1 MADEEFLDFQ
11 SRLFEFYNRQKY
23 EDALA
28 VAEEAASRFP
38 ERRDRTSFWVA
49 CLQTRLGENDKA
61 VESLRR
67 GLREGVWWSEH
78 WLLGDADLLPLH
90 DREDFKELLAE
101 CASRGHQAQ
110 LGARPGLN
118 VYTPLGYSD
127 DRTRPLV
134 IALHGRDTND
144 VDFAQDWK
152 SALAEGVVLAVPRS
166 SQLGSVG
173 SFHWDDLEK
182 SELEIA
188 AAFSSVKKSYK
199 IDAGKVILAGY
210 SQGAALAIYFAMK
223 QRMPSVGFIGVA
235 PSLSIS
241 PKGSEE
247 WPNLVR
253 SGIGRGLR
261 GWLFV
266 GDRDPLFQKQRAM
279 HAEMVNRGLQCR
291 IAVAE
296 GVSHAYP
303 QDFES
308 KLTSAIQFI
317 LR

>member
-1 MADEEFLDFQ
+1 LANEEFLDIQ
-11 SRLFEFYNRQKY
+11 SRLFEFYNQKKY

-28 VAEEAASRFP
+28 VAEEAVSRFP

-61 VESLRR
+61 VESLRQ
-67 GLREGVWWSEH
+67 GLRGGVWWSEH

-127 DRTRPLV
+127 DRTCPLM

-144 VDFAQDWK
+144 VDFSQDWK
-152 SALAEGVVLAVPRS
+152 SAKTNGVVLAVPRS
-166 SQLGSVG
+166 SQLGSIG
-173 SFHWDDLEK
+173 SFHWDDLDKAEQ
-182 SELEIA
+182 EIA
-188 AAFSSVKKSYK
+188 RAYSSVKKTYK
-199 IDAGKVILAGY
+199 IDARKVILAGY
-210 SQGAALAIYFAMK
+210 SQGAALAIYLTLK
-223 QRMPSVGFIGVA
+223 KRVPSVGFIGVA

-241 PKGSEE
+241 PGTSEE
-247 WPNLVR
+247 WPNLMR
-253 SGIGRGLR
+253 SGTGSGLR

-266 GDRDPLFQKQRAM
+266 GDQDPRFQEQKAM
-279 HAEMVNRGLQCR
+279 HAEMVHRGLQCQ

-296 GVSHAYP
+296 GVGHAYP
-303 QDFES
+303 RDFGS
-308 KLTSAIQFI
+308 KLTSAIQFV
-317 LR
+317 LS

>member
-1 MADEEFLDFQ
+1 LADNEFLNFQ
-11 SRLFEFYNRQKY
+11 SRLFEFYNQQKY

-61 VESLRR
+61 VESLRQ

-110 LGARPGLN
+110 LGARPGLS
-118 VYTPLGYSD
+118 VYTPPGYSAH
-127 DRTRPLV
+127 RKYPLM

-144 VDFAQDWK
+144 VDFSQDWK
-152 SALAEGVVLAVPRS
+152 SALADGVVLAVPRS
-166 SQLGSVG
+166 SQLGSIA
-173 SFHWDDLEK
+173 SFHWDDLGKAER
-182 SELEIA
+182 EIA
-188 AAFSSVKKSYK
+188 AAYSSVKMSHK

-210 SQGAALAIYFAMK
+210 SQGAALAIYLALK
-223 QRMPSVGFIGVA
+223 KRLSSVGFIGVA

-253 SGIGRGLR
+253 SGTGKGLR

-266 GDRDPLFQKQRAM
+266 GDQDPRFQKQKAM
-279 HAEMVNRGLQCR
+279 HAEMVDRGLQCR
-291 IAVAE
+291 VAVAG

-308 KLTSAIQFI
+308 KLISAIRFI
-317 LR
+317 LG